1 MQLFVDFSLKLHLS
15 GYNSKEIAVV
25 LCLQNSYLL
34 ILNIQMIPRLGEYAF
49 IAAQILKTVLV
60 FAFSYSPQLIAFA
73 VAFHVLLPEN
83 PSFGSFDDS
92 LLKVVAMITGE
103 LEVSDAVISS
113 NNTWFNKLIFVSF
126 IIVLTIVVMNMV
138 LGMAIQDIGELRYFL

>member
-1 MQLFVDFSLKLHLS
+1 MPFSVDLILEFNNS
-15 GYNSKEIAVV
+15 GYDSKEIAVV

-34 ILNIQMIPRLGEYAF
+34 ILNIQMIPKLGDYAF

-60 FAFSYSPQLIAFA
+60 FAFSYSPQLVSFA
-73 VAFHVLLPEN
+73 VAFHVLLPGN
-83 PSFGSFDDS
+83 ASFISLDDS

-113 NNTWFNKLIFVSF
+113 NNTLFNKLIFVSF
-126 IIVLTIVVMNMV
+126 IIILTIVVMNMV
-138 LGMAIQDIGELRYFL
+138 LGLAIQDIGELR

>member
-1 MQLFVDFSLKLHLS
+1 
-15 GYNSKEIAVV
+15 
-25 LCLQNSYLL
+25 
-34 ILNIQMIPRLGEYAF
+34 MIPRLGEYAF
-49 IAAQILKTVLV
+49 IAAQILKTVMV
-60 FAFSYSPQLIAFA
+60 FAFSYSPQLVAFA